1 MTDVKSMTREEL
13 AAFFQSLGEKPFRAA
28 QLYEWLHVHRIRSYE
43 EATNLPRTLRER
55 LEEEAPLTLLTPV
68 EVQRSAIDGTAKTLF
83 RLPDGEMIE
92 SVAMHYR
99 FGLSVCVSSQAGC
112 DRGCVFC
119 ASGIGGL
126 ARNLTA
132 AEMLEQVSAVSA
144 QEKEPVKRVV
154 VMGSGEPFLNY
165 ENLHRFLS
173 ILTDPKGMGLGTRHV
188 TVSTCG
194 VVPRIYDFA
203 ADFPQAG
210 LAISLHA
217 PTQEKR
223 ERIMPRAA
231 RDYPLSE
238 LIQAAREHVRVTNRK
253 ITFEYALMQE
263 HNDSAEDAA
272 QLAALLKGMLCVV
285 NLIPVN
291 PVTEKSLREPDKTHV
306 REFKKN
312 LETMGINV
320 TIRREMGR
328 DIDGACGQ
336 LRHRAAMRQG
346 EKTC

>member
-1 MTDVKSMTREEL
+1 MTDVKSMTKAEL
-13 AAFFQSLGEKPFRAA
+13 AAYLGGMGEKPFRAK
-28 QLYEWLHVHRIRSYE
+28 QLYEWLQVHRIRSYE
-43 EATNLPRTLRER
+43 EATNLPTALRKR
-55 LEEEAPLTLLTPV
+55 LSEEAPLTVLAPLT
-68 EVQRSAIDGTAKTLF
+68 VQRSRIDNTAKTLF
-83 RLPDGEMIE
+83 ALPDGEAIE

-112 DRGCVFC
+112 DRGCIFC

-126 ARNLTA
+126 SRNLSA
-132 AEMLEQVSAVSA
+132 SEMLEQVYAVSA
-144 QEKEPVKRVV
+144 QEGEAVKRVV

-165 ENLHRFLS
+165 ENLHRFLT
-173 ILTDPKGMGLGTRHV
+173 ILTDKEGFSLGTRHV

-194 VVPRIYDFA
+194 IVPRILDFA
-203 ADFPQAG
+203 RDFPQAG
-210 LAISLHA
+210 LAVSLHA

-231 RDYPLSE
+231 GDYGLEE
-238 LIQAAREHVRVTNRK
+238 LIGAARKVTEQTGRK
-253 ITFEYALMQE
+253 ITFEYALIGGL
-263 HNDSAEDAA
+263 NDGEEDARA
-272 QLAALLKGMLCVV
+272 LAALLKGMLCVV

-291 PVTEKSLREPDKTHV
+291 PVTEKRLREPNKTDV

-312 LETMGINV
+312 LETSGINV

-336 LRHRAAMRQG
+336 LRHRSSRG
-346 EKTC
+346 ERTC